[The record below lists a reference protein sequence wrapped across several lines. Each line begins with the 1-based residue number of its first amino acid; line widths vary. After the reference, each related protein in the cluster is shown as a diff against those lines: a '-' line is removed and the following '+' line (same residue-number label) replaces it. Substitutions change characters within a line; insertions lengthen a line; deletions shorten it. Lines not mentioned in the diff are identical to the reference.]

1 MLILGYEPDALERE
15 MLKVILEHE
24 GFRVEMYQSDETVAR
39 RAKQEPGAFLILSV
53 QDADRGLELVRR
65 VRGGGDAPIV
75 AIGKRQEEEIS
86 AALYEAGADEVLAR
100 PIGPRLLI
108 ARIENLR
115 RRATAKVA
123 ESDGSERVQVGEFKL
138 VPALLQLHVRERVVP
153 LTPLQTRLLYHLMS
167 NAGNI
172 VSKSRLEDKLW
183 GCDGEAYG
191 QHIKTHIC
199 HLRRKLEAVAPD
211 RCPPIETVKGTGY
224 LFKKVHA

>member
-39 RAKQEPGAFLILSV
+39 RCKQEPGAFVLLSV
-53 QDADRGLELVRR
+53 QDPDRGLELVRR
-65 VRGGGDAPIV
+65 VRALGESPIV
-75 AIGKRQEEEIS
+75 AIGRRQDEEVS

-115 RRATAKVA
+115 RRATAPSR

-167 NAGNI
+167 NAGHI

-211 RCPPIETVKGTGY
+211 RRPPIETVKGTGY
-224 LFKKVHA
+224 LFAKVHA